1 MLVNTC
7 ARTSR
12 KTANL
17 SAEVTAF
24 GNLESESMTLYLG
37 NLSFYCYVVGQH
49 AEREGERERRREGGI
64 GDKIQSFRF
73 NAGDLHE

>member
-49 AEREGERERRREGGI
+49 AEREGGI

>member
-24 GNLESESMTLYLG
+24 GNLESESMTLYLS

-49 AEREGERERRREGGI
+49 AERGREGGI

>member
-24 GNLESESMTLYLG
+24 GNLESESMTLYLS
-37 NLSFYCYVVGQH
+37 NLSFYCW
-49 AEREGERERRREGGI
+49 ATCRERRREGERERGREGGI